1 MVRKA
6 TSELDSGRFKS
17 RLAYRIYDDSSE
29 DGAGDCLA
37 FSRAGVGDSSHQ
49 LFVAASVQYSKD
61 AENYDGE
68 DGDDGAR
75 SESSQL
81 ANSLGGAWPSN
92 QVWAFCRGWT
102 YHDQA
107 CMALT
112 TGFMVMRRRGAGPKT
127 RPTISE
133 WRRGGVEWCR
143 WSAATCNVYVNEC
156 LELPF
161 CGDSAG
167 YAIDDFMP

>member
-81 ANSLGGAWPSN
+81 ANSLGVLSRMDIPRPS
-92 QVWAFCRGWT
+92 VHGT
-102 YHDQA
+102 DDGLHGDEEE
-107 CMALT
+107 
-112 TGFMVMRRRGAGPKT
+112 RRRPKNST
-127 RPTISE
+127 
-133 WRRGGVEWCR
+133 
-143 WSAATCNVYVNEC
+143 NYK
-156 LELPF
+156 
-161 CGDSAG
+161 
-167 YAIDDFMP
+167 